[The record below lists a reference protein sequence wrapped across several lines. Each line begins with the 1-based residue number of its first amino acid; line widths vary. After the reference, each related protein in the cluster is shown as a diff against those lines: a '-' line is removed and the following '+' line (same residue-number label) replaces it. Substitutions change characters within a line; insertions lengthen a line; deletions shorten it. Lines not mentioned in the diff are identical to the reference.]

1 MVLQGHGS
9 RSVSLLSSINHCTW
23 FVYLAPYG
31 KIKFFPDQEKT
42 CQILSYH
49 IVWNGQLYC
58 QKVNFIS
65 YHKTGVSYL
74 HVLFHTCKCHF
85 IPHRYYFIPTHVIS
99 YLQQPVSYA
108 KILFHICVRI
118 LCACNV
124 SYLNM
129 SFHTFDNLFH
139 SGVHLLYRAS
149 PYSAWAVL

>member
-1 MVLQGHGS
+1 MVLQGARFTQRQFIEFNKSLYLICVS
-9 RSVSLLSSINHCTW
+9 RAMLIRKKH
-23 FVYLAPYG
+23 A
-31 KIKFFPDQEKT
+31 KF
-42 CQILSYH
+42 LSYH

-129 SFHTFDNLFH
+129 SLHTFDNLFH